1 MEDNVVSMLMEAD
14 CFRYDKFLFYFP
26 YFGFIVDLYGKICI
40 VNYFYFV

>member
-14 CFRYDKFLFYFP
+14 CFRDDKFLFYFSLV
-26 YFGFIVDLYGKICI
+26 GFIVDLYGKICI